1 MGGCVSTSHSRVAP
15 HRKKYTRRARKGHGK
30 ISTPICDAPIKRLSD
45 AGSRI
50 SVSEFVQIDFEKGG
64 TTTCRRSEVSNK
76 SFHVTQVHWNHVD
89 ENGICQEE
97 AWFDSVS
104 ILDSESDDD
113 FSSVFGDG
121 KLLNMSSLWAGS
133 QLIRPQAGLLVP
145 CADNEKGAPVGS
157 WSAISPSVF
166 RVRGETYFKDKQ
178 KSTAPGYC
186 PYTPIG
192 ADLFACSQKISH
204 IAQHLELPSVQGNGK
219 LPSLLVVNIQMPAY
233 SPSMFMG
240 DIDGEGVSLVLYFKL
255 SDKIDEEIPSEFV
268 ESIKRLVDNE
278 TEKVKG
284 FSKESLV
291 PYRERLKIL
300 AGVVNPDDLQLSS
313 AEKRLLNAYKDKPVL
328 SRPQHEFFKGPDYFE
343 IDIDVHRFSYVSR
356 KALES
361 LRERLKL
368 GILDLGLTIQAQ
380 KQEELPEKV
389 LCCMRLN
396 KLDFVNHGQ
405 VPTLMTVNDD

>member
-1 MGGCVSTSHSRVAP
+1 MGGCVSTSNSRVAP
-15 HRKKYTRRARKGHGK
+15 HRSRYTRRLRKGHGRRGA
-30 ISTPICDAPIKRLSD
+30 IVCDTPIKRLSD
-45 AGSRI
+45 AGSRV
-50 SVSEFVQIDFEKGG
+50 SVSEFVQIDFDKGG

-76 SFHVTQVHWNHVD
+76 SFHLTQVHWNHVD
-89 ENGICQEE
+89 ENGIRQEE
-97 AWFDSVS
+97 SWFDSMS
-104 ILDSESDDD
+104 ILESESDDD
-113 FSSVFGDG
+113 FSSVFG
-121 KLLNMSSLWAGS
+121 GS
-133 QLIRPQAGLLVP
+133 QMIRPEAGLTVP
-145 CADNEKGAPVGS
+145 CANAEKGAPAGS

-178 KSTAPGYC
+178 KNEAPGYC

-192 ADLFACSQKISH
+192 ADMFACSQKINH

-219 LPSLLVVNIQMPAY
+219 LPSLLIVNIQLPAY
-233 SPSMFMG
+233 APSMFLG
-240 DIDGEGVSLVLYFKL
+240 DSDGEGVSLVLYFKL
-255 SDKIDEEIPSEFV
+255 LNDVDKEIPSDFID
-268 ESIKRLVDNE
+268 SIKRLVEND

-291 PYRERLKIL
+291 PFRERLKIL
-300 AGVVNPDDLQLSS
+300 AGVVNPEELQLSS

-328 SRPQHEFFKGPDYFE
+328 TRPQHEFFKGPDYFE

-405 VPTLMTVNDD
+405 IPTLMTVNDN

>member
-15 HRKKYTRRARKGHGK
+15 HRKKYTRRSRKKLMTTIG
-30 ISTPICDAPIKRLSD
+30 DAPIKRLSD

-50 SVSEFVQIDFEKGG
+50 SVSEFVQIDIEKGG

-76 SFHVTQVHWNHVD
+76 SFHLTQVHWNHVN
-89 ENGICQEE
+89 ENGIYQEE

-104 ILDSESDDD
+104 ILESESDDD
-113 FSSVFGDG
+113 FSSVLGDG
-121 KLLNMSSLWAGS
+121 KLLNMSSLWTGS
-133 QLIRPQAGLLVP
+133 QMVRPQAGLLIPFANV
-145 CADNEKGAPVGS
+145 ERGAPAGS
-157 WSAISPSVF
+157 WSTISPSVF

-178 KSTAPGYC
+178 KSPAPGHC
-186 PYTPIG
+186 PYIPLG
-192 ADLFACSQKISH
+192 SDLFACSQKINH
-204 IAQHLELPSVQGNGK
+204 IAQHLELPFVQGNGI
-219 LPSLLVVNIQMPAY
+219 LPSLLIVNVQMPAY
-233 SPSMFMG
+233 GPSMFAG
-240 DIDGEGVSLVLYFKL
+240 DYDGEGVSLVMYFKL
-255 SDKIDEEIPSEFV
+255 SEDIEKEIPSEFID
-268 ESIKRLVDNE
+268 SIKKLVENDS
-278 TEKVKG
+278 EKLKG
-284 FSKESLV
+284 YSKESAV

-300 AGVVNPDDLQLSS
+300 SGVVNPDDLQLSS

-356 KALES
+356 RALDS

-389 LCCMRLN
+389 LCCMRLH
-396 KLDFVNHGQ
+396 KLDFVNQGQ
-405 VPTLMTVNDD
+405 IPTLMTLNED

>member
-1 MGGCVSTSHSRVAP
+1 MGGCVSASHTRVAP
-15 HRKKYTRRARKGHGK
+15 QRKRKYHLKSRKRHGK
-30 ISTPICDAPIKRLSD
+30 VPIAMADAPIKSFSD

-89 ENGICQEE
+89 ENGKCQEE

-104 ILDSESDDD
+104 IQESDDDEDD
-113 FSSVFGDG
+113 FSSVFGG
-121 KLLNMSSLWAGS
+121 APIS
-133 QLIRPQAGLLVP
+133 RPQAGLLVP
-145 CADNEKGAPVGS
+145 CTNSENAEPCS
-157 WSAISPSVF
+157 WSSISPSVF
-166 RVRGETYFKDKQ
+166 RVRGESYFRDKQ
-178 KSTAPGYC
+178 KISAPGYC

-192 ADLFACSQKISH
+192 VDMFASSQKINH
-204 IAQHLELPSVQGNGK
+204 IAQHLDLPSVKGNGK
-219 LPSLLVVNIQMPAY
+219 LPSLLIVNIQMPTY

-240 DIDGEGVSLVLYFKL
+240 DSNGEGINLVLYFKL
-255 SDKIDEEIPSEFV
+255 SEDLDTAVPSDFV
-268 ESIKRLVDNE
+268 DSIKRLVENE
-278 TEKVKG
+278 TEKIKNSSV
-284 FSKESLV
+284 S
-291 PYRERLKIL
+291 YRERLKIL

-313 AEKRLLNAYKDKPVL
+313 GERRLLNAYKDKPVL
-328 SRPQHEFFKGPDYFE
+328 TRPQHEFFKGPDYFE

-368 GILDLGLTIQAQ
+368 GVLDLGLTIQAQ
-380 KQEELPEKV
+380 KAEELPEKV

-396 KLDFVNHGQ
+396 KIDFVNEGQ
-405 VPTLMTVNDD
+405 IPKLMTYDDDD

>member
-1 MGGCVSTSHSRVAP
+1 MGGCVSTTHSRVAP
-15 HRKKYTRRARKGHGK
+15 HRKKYTRRSRKCHTK
-30 ISTPICDAPIKRLSD
+30 LSTNLCDAPIKRKSCSD

-76 SFHVTQVHWNHVD
+76 SFHLTQVHWNHVD
-89 ENGICQEE
+89 ENGVCQEE

-113 FSSVFGDG
+113 FISVFGDG
-121 KLLNMSSLWAGS
+121 KILNMANLWSGAHV
-133 QLIRPQAGLLVP
+133 LRPQAGLLIP
-145 CADNEKGAPVGS
+145 CADSEKPSPGS
-157 WSAISPSVF
+157 WTAISPSVF
-166 RVRGETYFKDKQ
+166 RVRGETYFKDKI
-178 KSTAPGYC
+178 KSSAPGYS

-192 ADLFACSQKISH
+192 VDMFACSQKINH
-204 IAQHLELPSVQGNGK
+204 IAQHLELPSVQANNSR
-219 LPSLLVVNIQMPAY
+219 LPSLLIVNIQMPAY
-233 SPSMFMG
+233 APSMFLG
-240 DIDGEGVSLVLYFKL
+240 DSNGEGISLVMYFKL
-255 SDKIDEEIPSEFV
+255 SDNVDEEVPSDFID
-268 ESIKRLVDNE
+268 SIKRLIDNE
-278 TEKVKG
+278 TEKLKPV
-284 FSKESLV
+284 V

-300 AGVVNPDDLQLSS
+300 SSVVNPEDMQLSS
-313 AEKRLLNAYKDKPVL
+313 TEKRLLNAYKDKPVL

-361 LRERLKL
+361 LRERLKS

-396 KLDFVNHGQ
+396 KLDFVNCGQ
-405 VPTLMTVNDD
+405 IPTLMTIDDA